1 MREIISI
8 NVGQAGVQVGN
19 SSWELYCAEHE
30 INKDGTMDKEPED
43 KSFGTFF
50 SQTSDGKYVPRCV
63 SVDLEPTVIDSV
75 RNGAYKQLYHPSQL
89 ISAKEDAANNYA
101 RGHYTQGKELIDE
114 TCDQIRKLSQAADG
128 LQGFIFMNS
137 VGGGCGSGFGSLI
150 LDRLSSDYG
159 KLSKISFSVY
169 PAPRVSTAVV
179 EPYNSVLATH
189 NLLEHTDVSIVLDN
203 EAIYDI
209 SRRKLDIIQPSYSN
223 LNRLIA
229 QIVSSITLSLRFE
242 GDSNV
247 DISEFRTNLV
257 PFPRIHFMLSS
268 YAPIISKKKIGHERL
283 SINELTTS
291 AFNPNSMMA
300 KCNPQHGKYMSC
312 CLMYRGDIVSN
323 DVTRALAIIKSKSS
337 IRFVDWSPTGFK
349 VGINGQAPTA
359 VPGSD
364 LAAAPR
370 ALTMISN
377 STSISDVFIRID
389 HKFDVMYAK
398 RAFVFWYVGEGME
411 EGEFNE
417 AREDLAALEKDY
429 EEVSEENQEE
439 DSCENEKALT
449 I

>member
-1 MREIISI
+1 MREIISV

-19 SSWELYCAEHE
+19 SSWELYCAEHS
-30 INKDGTMDKEPED
+30 IDKDGTMAGEPKD

-50 SQTSDGKYVPRCV
+50 SQTSEGHYVPRCI
-63 SVDLEPTVIDSV
+63 SVDLEPTVLDEV
-75 RNGAYKQLYHPSQL
+75 RNGAYKHLWHPSQL

-114 TCDQIRKLSQAADG
+114 TLDQIRKLSQACDG

-169 PAPRVSTAVV
+169 PSPRVSTAVV

-209 SRRKLDIIQPSYSN
+209 CRRKLDIIQPSYNN

-268 YAPIISKKKIGHERL
+268 YAPIISKKKNR
-283 SINELTTS
+283 
-291 AFNPNSMMA
+291 
-300 KCNPQHGKYMSC
+300 
-312 CLMYRGDIVSN
+312 
-323 DVTRALAIIKSKSS
+323 
-337 IRFVDWSPTGFK
+337 
-349 VGINGQAPTA
+349 
-359 VPGSD
+359 
-364 LAAAPR
+364 PR
-370 ALTMISN
+370 AT
-377 STSISDVFIRID
+377 
-389 HKFDVMYAK
+389 FD
-398 RAFVFWYVGEGME
+398 
-411 EGEFNE
+411 
-417 AREDLAALEKDY
+417 
-429 EEVSEENQEE
+429 
-439 DSCENEKALT
+439 
-449 I
+449 